1 MEITEVKFSAEN
13 FAELI
18 ALIYDSRVNSTNA
31 QKILLIMAGS
41 KTDKDPTHI
50 MEEKG
55 WGQVA
60 DENKINE
67 VVVEIIRSYPKQVAD
82 FKTGKEPIIKFLI
95 GMAMKATEGS
105 ADPKVVEKLLRKK
118 LT

>member
-1 MEITEVKFSAEN
+1 MS
-13 FAELI
+13 
-18 ALIYDSRVNSTNA
+18 
-31 QKILLIMAGS
+31 GS

-67 VVVEIIRSYPKQVAD
+67 VVAEVIRSYPEQAAE
-82 FKTGKEPIIKFLI
+82 FKAGKEPIIKFLI

-118 LT
+118 LI